1 MDPVYTLIINGYKH
15 TGYVTNTFNVI

>member
-1 MDPVYTLIINGYKH
+1 MDPVYTLIINSYKH